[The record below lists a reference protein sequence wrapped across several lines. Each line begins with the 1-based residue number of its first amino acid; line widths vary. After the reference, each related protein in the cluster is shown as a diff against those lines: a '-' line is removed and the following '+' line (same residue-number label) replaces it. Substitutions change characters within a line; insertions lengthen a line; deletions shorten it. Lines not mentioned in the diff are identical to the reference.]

1 MRNTFRL
8 TITLALLAGMSLPA
22 QAERLGSLG
31 LSYSNHAGESLDD
44 DLRETSHGLTLD
56 YSIGWTFAEKHRVIV
71 DALYRTDTYSPEM
84 AVGDPYGDQAQIGL
98 HYQYSL
104 SDRLSLGVFGAHGRA
119 DHDDPRED
127 YIVNFVGIEGI
138 YDAGNDVTFFAQLG
152 SVDSPNSEEQ
162 SSSGYDSG
170 QIYRLG
176 IAYTGLER
184 TSILFD
190 IELGQSKEYEDSDE
204 PGDFLVVGLSGE
216 TLLKTNPSWS
226 INYGVRFGSYDARND
241 PDRIKETTVTIGA
254 RYNFGRVRG
263 NVHRVEDGLIGLPY
277 TPLRAS
283 AWTPAL
289 D

>member
-1 MRNTFRL
+1 MHNTIKL
-8 TITLALLAGMSLPA
+8 TAALFLAGVTALPA
-22 QAERLGSLG
+22 QAERFGSLG

-44 DLRETSHGLTLD
+44 DLRETSHGVTLD
-56 YSIGWTFAEKHRVIV
+56 YSIGWTLAEKHRVIV
-71 DALYRTDTYSPEM
+71 DALYRTDTYSSEM
-84 AVGDPYGDQAQIGL
+84 AEGDPYGDQAQIGL
-98 HYQYSL
+98 HYQYVL
-104 SDRLSLGVFGAHGRA
+104 SDRLSLGLFGGHGRA

-127 YIVNFVGIEGI
+127 YIVNFIGVEGI

-152 SVDSPNSEEQ
+152 SVDSPNSESQ

-176 IAYTGLER
+176 IAYTGIER

-190 IELGQSKEYEDSDE
+190 LEFGQSKEYEDDDE

-216 TLLKTNPSWS
+216 TLLKSNPNWS
-226 INYGVRFGSYDARND
+226 INYGVRFGNYDAKND
-241 PDRIKETTVTIGA
+241 PDDIKETTFTIGA
-254 RYNFGRVRG
+254 RYNFGRARG
-263 NVHRVEDGLIGLPY
+263 NVDRVENGLIGLPY